1 MNKVWA
7 MLGLVVLQLL
17 ALFYGKD
24 PSIFSAA
31 ILLVIAMPNTAQITV
46 VVDESE
52 EKKRN
57 SA

>member
-1 MNKVWA
+1 MNKAWA
-7 MLGLVVLQLL
+7 MLGLIVLQFM
-17 ALFYGKD
+17 ALFSGKD
-24 PSIFSAA
+24 TSIFSAA